1 MMIFDSIETSP
12 ESNYIISSEDFMG
25 LLILFALGV
34 VSLACIVSLL
44 GKENQIEVEE
54 DPFFNSEELDISQ
67 IVEYSHHHS

>member
-1 MMIFDSIETSP
+1 MIFDSIETSP

-34 VSLACIVSLL
+34 LSLACIVSLL
-44 GKENQIEVEE
+44 GEENRLEVEE

>member
-1 MMIFDSIETSP
+1 MKIFDSIETSL
-12 ESNYIISSEDFMG
+12 ESNYNISSEDFMG